1 MSAMRWVNGGATVDI
16 RRENEGPRVD
26 WEVIRVCGNMT
37 RTGQDRT
44 KDHNGMMMVFLFL
57 FIFIFFYFRDTGC
70 GPLFCSV

>member
-1 MSAMRWVNGGATVDI
+1 MSAMRWVNGEATVDI

-37 RTGQDRT
+37 RTGQDGT
-44 KDHNGMMMVFLFL
+44 KDHERHDDGFFFFFL
-57 FIFIFFYFRDTGC
+57 RDTGC